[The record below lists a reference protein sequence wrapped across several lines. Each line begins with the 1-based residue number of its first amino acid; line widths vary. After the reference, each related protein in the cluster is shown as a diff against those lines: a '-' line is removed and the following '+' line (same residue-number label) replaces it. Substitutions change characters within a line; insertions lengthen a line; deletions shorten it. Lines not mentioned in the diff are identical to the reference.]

1 MTIPGG
7 PGAASSY
14 PSSCTISGV
23 GTTVTDVNLVFTG
36 LSHTY
41 PDDLDILLVG
51 PTGASAIVMSDAG
64 AGGDVVNVDLT
75 LDDEAA
81 GPLLDASQIVSGS
94 YRPANYGTGD
104 TWPAP
109 APAPGTNSLLS
120 AFDGTD
126 PNGVWNLYVYDDE
139 ALDSGSLTNWSLSIT
154 TANSPA
160 PLDVAAFSPTALLIE
175 AARSS
180 RAS

>member
-7 PGAASSY
+7 PAAASSY
-14 PSSCTISGV
+14 PSSCTISGQ
-23 GTTVTDVNLVFTG
+23 GTSITDVNLVFTG
-36 LSHTY
+36 LSHSY

-64 AGGDVVNVDLT
+64 GGGDVVNVDLT

-81 GPLLDASQIVSGS
+81 GSLLDASQIVSGS
-94 YRPANYGTGD
+94 FRPANFGTGD

-109 APAPGTNSLLS
+109 APVPGSGSLLS

-154 TANSPA
+154 TANPPA

-175 AARSS
+175 GARTS